1 MLVKVDHKLTILKPQ
16 QPNDAWI
23 SLYMMLIMVEQG
35 WMYAYFY
42 FGCIMIGHVDEFSRD
57 AR

>member
-1 MLVKVDHKLTILKPQ
+1 VLVKVDHKLTILKPQ

-23 SLYMMLIMVEQG
+23 SLYMMLIMVEEG

-42 FGCIMIGHVDEFSRD
+42 FGCIMIGHVDEIFP
-57 AR
+57 